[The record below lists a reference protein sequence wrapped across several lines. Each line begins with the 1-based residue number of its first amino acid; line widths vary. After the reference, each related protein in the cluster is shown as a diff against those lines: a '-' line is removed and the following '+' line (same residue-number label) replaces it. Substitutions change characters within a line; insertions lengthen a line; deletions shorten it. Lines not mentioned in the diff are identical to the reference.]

1 MASSR
6 KELLRPASL
15 RRFSLLIFLLLTF
28 RVQAQFSD
36 AFADGDFS
44 ANPPWSGDAA
54 NFTVNAGQ
62 LQSNGPNATARISL
76 STPNR
81 GFDQVEWTFYAKLTF
96 NPSDANHAR
105 VYLMSDQA
113 DLKSTSLNGYFI
125 RIGEDGSNDGVD
137 LWRQQGSVTTK
148 IVDGPPGTVATTPTV
163 RVRVVRSA
171 AGTWSVSADPTGG
184 TAFAFQGSVTDN
196 AVRATAFFGVLCVHT
211 ATNRQRFFFDDFN
224 IREAPISLDRAEAKG
239 ATRVEVQFSKGPEAT
254 SAQTITNYDVNN
266 GIVVSQA
273 ELDVTDA
280 SRVRLTLATPL
291 AENTAYVLTVNN
303 VRDATGNSLAVN
315 SRVSFRY
322 VAPVRYHDVIITE
335 IFADETPGVGLP
347 DAEFVEVYN
356 RSNRIVSL
364 NRFRLVDDG
373 GFGTFPDTVI
383 RPGEYLILC
392 GTSSVS
398 KFVPFGGAIGLA
410 NFSLNNTG
418 ETLSLRNAQG
428 TLISSVT
435 YSNQWYNSSVKK
447 NGGWSL
453 EMIDVNNPCGEADN
467 WLASENAAGGTP
479 GKPNSV
485 AAAKPDLSPP
495 QLLRVEVVSSNRVR
509 LVFNEKLDSLSA
521 VTSVYRTTPDI
532 RIDAVAVESPG
543 FRHVNLALNPALQVQ
558 TVYALDVRGLTDCA
572 GNLMTVN
579 TQATLVLPQPGDS
592 GDVVLNEVLFNPRS
606 GGVDFVEIYNRSA
619 KYVSLRGWQ
628 LANVADGRVA
638 SAKPITADNRTIAP
652 GQYYALTTDDRI
664 LKGQYPKATAEN
676 FLVMP
681 DLPSYP
687 DGAGTVVLLSN
698 TNRPVDR
705 FDYDEDQH
713 LALIDDQNGVSLER
727 ISFNSPANVP
737 GSWRSA
743 ASTEDY
749 ATPGYRNSQYLSPTA
764 NPGGITIHPLVFT
777 PDEDGQ
783 SDFTTLSY
791 AFAGGGNVAT
801 IRIFDARGRE
811 VKRLAQ
817 SQTLATEGVF
827 YWDGTN
833 ERGEKVRTGYYLV
846 HVELF
851 DPGGNT
857 QQFKEKVVVGAKY

>member
-1 MASSR
+1 MH
-6 KELLRPASL
+6 
-15 RRFSLLIFLLLTF
+15 RFGLVFFLLLNL

-36 AFADGDFS
+36 AFTDGDFT

-62 LQSNGPNATARISL
+62 LQSNGPNAAARLSL
-76 STPNR
+76 SIPSR
-81 GFDQVEWTFYAKLTF
+81 GFDHVEWTFYAKLTF

-113 DLKSTSLNGYFI
+113 DLKSASLNGYFI

-148 IVDGPPGTVATTPTV
+148 IVDGPPGTVATNPAV
-163 RVRVVRSA
+163 RVRVVRDA

-184 TAFAFQGSVTDN
+184 TAFALQGSVTDN

-211 ATNRQRFFFDDFN
+211 TTNRQRFFFDDFG
-224 IREAPISLDRAEAKG
+224 IREAPITLGRAEARD
-239 ATRVEVQFSKGPEAT
+239 ATRVDVTFSNVPEAA
-254 SAQTITNYDVNN
+254 SARTAANYDVNN
-266 GIVVSQA
+266 GIIVSQA
-273 ELDVTDA
+273 DQDATDP
-280 SRVRLTLATPL
+280 SRVHLTLATPL
-291 AENTAYVLTVNN
+291 VENTVYVLTVNN
-303 VRDATGNSLAVN
+303 VRGAEGSLLAANSQA
-315 SRVSFRY
+315 SFRY

-335 IFADETPGVGLP
+335 IFADESPGVGLP

-356 RSNRIVSL
+356 RSNRTLSL

-373 GFGTFPDTVI
+373 GFGTFPDVVI

-392 GTSSVS
+392 STSSVS
-398 KFVPFGGAIGLA
+398 KFASFGKAIGLA

-418 ETLSLRNAQG
+418 ETLGLRNAQG
-428 TLISSVT
+428 ALIASVA
-435 YSNQWYNSSVKK
+435 YSDQWYNSSVKK

-453 EMIDVNNPCGEADN
+453 EMIDVNNPCGEAGN
-467 WLASENAAGGTP
+467 WVASENSAGGTP

-495 QLLRVEVVSSNRVR
+495 QLLRVEVLGPNRAQ

-521 VTSVYRTTPDI
+521 VTTPYQITPDI
-532 RIDAVAVESPG
+532 RIGAVAVESPG
-543 FRHVNLALNPALQVQ
+543 FQRVDLTLNPALQAQ
-558 TVYALDVRGLTDCA
+558 TVYILNLRGLTDCA
-572 GNLMTVN
+572 GNLMVVN

-592 GDVVLNEVLFNPRS
+592 GDVVLNEVLFNPRG

-619 KYVSLRGWQ
+619 KHVSLKGWQ
-628 LANVADGRVA
+628 LANVDDGLVA
-638 SAKPITADNRTIAP
+638 NAKAITADNRTIAP
-652 GQYYALTTDDRI
+652 GQYYALTTDGRI
-664 LKGQYPKATAEN
+664 LRGQYPKAAAEN
-676 FLVMP
+676 FLVVP
-681 DLPSYP
+681 DLPSYS
-687 DGAGTVVLLSN
+687 DGAGTVVLLN
-698 TNRPVDR
+698 DANRPIDR
-705 FDYDEDQH
+705 FDYDEGQH
-713 LALIDDQNGVSLER
+713 LVLINDQNGVSLER
-727 ISFNSPANVP
+727 ISFDSPANAP

-749 ATPGYRNSQYLSPTA
+749 ATPGYRNSQYQPPTA
-764 NPGGITIHPLVFT
+764 NPGGLVIDPPVFT

-791 AFAGGGNVAT
+791 AFAGVGNVAT

-817 SQTLATEGVF
+817 NQTLATEGAF

-833 ERGEKVRTGYYLV
+833 ERGEKVRTGYYIV

-851 DPGGNT
+851 DPSGNT